1 MHPHVDSA
9 DADQDTPAQ
18 SHREPEEEGVLER
31 EQADN
36 YRHRSTQ
43 KQGARF
49 GVLPL
54 PNVQDNHR
62 GSSRLHFFCVPREAG
77 RDGFASFITVE
88 TQKSIPVNPTAI
100 KMDCDQN
107 TARARFHSGSD

>member
-36 YRHRSTQ
+36 YRHQSTQ
-43 KQGARF
+43 KQAASRKF
-49 GVLPL
+49 VL
-54 PNVQDNHR
+54 V
-62 GSSRLHFFCVPREAG
+62 S
-77 RDGFASFITVE
+77 
-88 TQKSIPVNPTAI
+88 
-100 KMDCDQN
+100 
-107 TARARFHSGSD
+107 